1 MSNHRYGLR
10 TASGNIK
17 DILQDDSLQVGRV
30 LRSRT
35 RINQGDVFFSDLF
48 GMPAAGYSLRKL
60 TPNAINCIRVR
71 RSNDNAEQDIGFIN
85 SKPNAPIN
93 TGQLLQF
100 VGANDGFI
108 TTWYNQGSVA
118 NGLQTTGNN
127 QPQIVS
133 SGVVELSNSLPSI
146 KWDGSNDFL
155 SINGVFTSTMN
166 ITTFAVVQ
174 SANVTINQYIYDNS
188 NSGDFGGGYSF
199 RFINTGGFRIWA
211 QNANVAATGGST
223 ANNTTYITSQLSRLT
238 STNTENNELWVNNSN
253 VANNSAT
260 TSTRNAKTESRLGVS
275 QLLGGFLNGKISE
288 LIAYDF
294 YNTSERNA
302 ITLNINNYYNVF

>member
-1 MSNHRYGLR
+1 MSNQRYGLR

-17 DILQDDSLQVGRV
+17 DILQDDSLQVARV

-48 GMPAAGYSLRKL
+48 GMPNAAYSLRKL

-85 SKPNAPIN
+85 SRPNAPIN
-93 TGQLLQF
+93 TSQLLQF
-100 VGANDGFI
+100 VGANNGFV

-146 KWDGSNDFL
+146 KWDGSDDFL
-155 SINGVFTSTMN
+155 LINGVFTSTRN
-166 ITTFAVVQ
+166 ITTFLVVQ
-174 SANVTINQYIYDNS
+174 SANVSVNNYIYDNS
-188 NSGDFGGGYSF
+188 NLSSIGGGYSF
-199 RFINTGGFRIWA
+199 RFINSGGFRTWA
-211 QNANVAATGGST
+211 QDANRSATGGST

-253 VANNSAT
+253 VANNSG
-260 TSTRNAKTESRLGVS
+260 TSQPRNAKTETRLGHS
-275 QLLGGFLNGKISE
+275 ELLGGFTNGKISE

-294 YNTSERNA
+294 YNSTDRNA
-302 ITLNINNYYNVF
+302 ITLKINNYYNVF